1 MALRSF
7 LDFLRDVG
15 GGGPA
20 PVLVAHNAHKF
31 DAVVLARNLM
41 EHGLVEEASRCIS
54 VCVNDINISVYMGEI
69 THLEHLPSRASSA
82 PLTWP
87 ARQVSY
93 WDTYICTLLHCQNAK
108 FFIPAGLKGQQE
120 ANQPTAA
127 LPWPPPEPGAR
138 GAQRRHRP
146 EGTAGSHGRRVSAN
160 LKQVLYIC
168 FFFKKIPCDVI
179 GTG

>member
-1 MALRSF
+1 MEAAPPAVALRSF

-54 VCVNDINISVYMGEI
+54 VCVNDINISVYGGEI
-69 THLEHLPSRASSA
+69 THLEHLPSRA

-87 ARQVSY
+87 TRQVSY
-93 WDTYICTLLHCQNAK
+93 WDRYSCALLHCQNAK
-108 FFIPAGLKGQQE
+108 FSSQLGIRGSKRQTYLLRRYLGRPQSQVHGALSDATDLKELLG
-120 ANQPTAA
+120 AMAA
-127 LPWPPPEPGAR
+127 E
-138 GAQRRHRP
+138 
-146 EGTAGSHGRRVSAN
+146 
-160 LKQVLYIC
+160 
-168 FFFKKIPCDVI
+168 
-179 GTG
+179 